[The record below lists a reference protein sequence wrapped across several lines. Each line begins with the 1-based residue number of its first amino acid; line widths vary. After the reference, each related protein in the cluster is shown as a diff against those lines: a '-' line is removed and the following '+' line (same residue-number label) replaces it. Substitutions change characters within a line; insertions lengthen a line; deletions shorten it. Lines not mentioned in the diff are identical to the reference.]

1 MTPHEFEEISLV
13 IDVIRSETK
22 APEGC
27 FANAIRRYVQG
38 LNWPPT
44 FYANPAYR
52 AELRVLLRALQ
63 LKPRE
68 REDIVAQGVALL
80 ELISSPHADARI
92 TWRQAF
98 TGEAGGGGLYPP
110 SAPEGNQDEY
120 NRREKILSHRWAT
133 HHLLTHGRDASESSI
148 DVFLQTEFAQALTD
162 RVEAFYGKP
171 RPKDGSIDEHEPI
184 FAEHRH
190 WALKP
195 SFRLTSLISLAW
207 EESWH
212 FNSVTPKH
220 DSRPG
225 EFTWTPLD
233 EATTIRYCES
243 AIIKARYVYA
253 TGRDAAAVF
262 ERLRGLDVFQ
272 PSELVALARAEA
284 DPAARRL
291 HVLKMGLSATPRGV
305 LVRENRAPE
314 PDVLAFLADTMGA
327 AEPELRD
334 AAVTAA
340 NFLKW
345 DMLAL
350 AMEAIVE
357 GDDVAELRTLAA
369 RTLREIR
376 RYAHSSEG

>member
-44 FYANPAYR
+44 FYVNPAYR
-52 AELRVLLRALQ
+52 AELRVLLRGLQ

-68 REDIVAQGVALL
+68 REDIVAMSVALL
-80 ELISSPHADARI
+80 ELISSAHADVRL

-98 TGEAGGGGLYPP
+98 TGEPGGGGLYPP
-110 SAPEGNQDEY
+110 SAPSPEEY
-120 NRREKILSHRWAT
+120 ERREKLLARRWAV
-133 HHLLTHGRDASESSI
+133 HHLLTHGREANEVAV
-148 DVFLQTEFAQALTD
+148 DVFLQSELEQALRA
-162 RVEAFYGKP
+162 RVDAFYGTP
-171 RPKDGSIDEHEPI
+171 REKANTIDEHEPI

-195 SFRLTSLISLAW
+195 SFRLTSLIAMAW

-253 TGRDAAAVF
+253 TGRDAAAAFSRLRSLEVF
-262 ERLRGLDVFQ
+262 E
-272 PSELVALARAEA
+272 PSELVTLARAEPDA
-284 DPAARRL
+284 VARRL
-291 HVLKMGLSATPRGV
+291 YVLKMGLSATPRGV
-305 LVRENRAPE
+305 LVREKREPE
-314 PDVLAFLADTMGA
+314 ADVLAFLADTMGA
-327 AEPELRD
+327 PEPELRD

-357 GDDVAELRTLAA
+357 GDEISELRTLAA

-376 RYAHSSEG
+376 RYAHAMDG